1 MTPLFN
7 IPNQLVYATDGH
19 NVETVIIDGKIILK
33 NRKLTHI
40 KETDLI
46 SDSQSMAKRI
56 AEKSGID
63 RKMTNLNS

>member
-1 MTPLFN
+1 
-7 IPNQLVYATDGH
+7 
-19 NVETVIIDGKIILK
+19 
-33 NRKLTHI
+33 LTQI

-63 RKMTNLNS
+63 RKIVDFNS